1 MRGSAAT
8 VRICALAAAVVLAG
22 ASAAARAADAKGGPP
37 PPAASPL
44 PLRPL
49 AQVGEHLDGTP
60 FRSPM
65 GLSYDPAQ
73 DEVFVADSGNGLV
86 GIFDGGGIPKFSF
99 APGRSRDFP
108 VATATDVDG
117 NIYVLSAS
125 KREVDVFDF
134 RGEPLREIT
143 LGEVERVQPVAAGMG
158 IGPDGRLYVLDG
170 AGGRILVY
178 APDGTRVRVIRGSGK
193 GGSRLQ
199 APIDIAFDGA
209 GNLYVSDRK
218 GLPVQVYDP
227 LGNYLR
233 GWGKRE
239 VGADGFSTPA
249 GISVDAEGN
258 VYVADPVRQ
267 EVKVFDDRGNFL
279 GRFGGFGSG
288 PGDMAYPSDVAA
300 GRDGRLYVL
309 ERVGRRLQVFGR
321 NFRTNAP
328 NGAQL
333 HPPQQAPPQ
342 PSPGPRAPAS
352 P

>member
-1 MRGSAAT
+1 MRGSAAA
-8 VRICALAAAVVLAG
+8 VRICVLAAAAMLTG
-22 ASAAARAADAKGGPP
+22 ASAAARAADAEAGPR

-44 PLRPL
+44 PLRLL
-49 AQVGEHLDGTP
+49 AQVGEHLDGTA

-86 GIFDGGGIPKFSF
+86 GIFDGGGVPKFSF

-108 VATATDVDG
+108 VATATDAEG
-117 NIYVLSAS
+117 NIYVISAS
-125 KREVDVFDF
+125 ERGVEVFDF

-199 APIDIAFDGA
+199 APIDIAFDAA

-227 LGNYLR
+227 PGNYLR

-239 VGADGFSTPA
+239 VGVDGFSTPA
-249 GISVDAEGN
+249 GISVDADGN
-258 VYVADPVRQ
+258 VYVADTVRQ
-267 EVKVFDDRGNFL
+267 EVKVFDGAGNFL
-279 GRFGGFGSG
+279 GKFGGFGTG
-288 PGDMAYPSDVAA
+288 PGDMAYPTDVAA
-300 GRDGRLYVL
+300 GRDGRVYVL

-321 NFRTNAP
+321 NLRTIAP
-328 NGAQL
+328 NNAQL
-333 HPPQQAPPQ
+333 HPPPQAPPRT
-342 PSPGPRAPAS
+342 SPGSGAQAS